1 MKHRRQRLAM
11 FPLVCLLLI
20 GCGTGPR
27 LVPVSGTVT
36 LDGEPVDQ
44 VRVVFEPVIGEADV
58 TTDVYYSSFGI
69 TDDHGHFEMK
79 TEVEGEVRPGAL
91 AGGHTVRFSS
101 LKVET
106 FMNKGVEDQRAVHQ
120 LPPET
125 RDNSMRFTVPEGGT
139 PEANFDL

>member
-1 MKHRRQRLAM
+1 MKRREQLLLM

-27 LVPVSGTVT
+27 LAPVSGTVT

-44 VRVVFEPVIGEADV
+44 VRVVFEPVMGEADV
-58 TTDVYYSSFGI
+58 TTEVYYSSFGI
-69 TDDHGHFEMK
+69 TDDNGHFEMK
-79 TEVEGEVRPGAL
+79 TEVEGKVRPGAL
-91 AGGHTVRFSS
+91 VGGHTVRFLC

-106 FMNKGVEDQRAVHQ
+106 FMHDGLEDQRAVHQ
-120 LPPET
+120 LPPHT
-125 RDNSMRFTVPEGGT
+125 RDKSMRFTVPEEGT